1 MKELNAANAGRAEDV
16 IVVEEPKTGTKQ
28 TADPDP
34 QVENPEFLEKTQIKA
49 HTKEE
54 LEALTVN
61 QLKDLAEKEKIELT
75 KARKDEII
83 SEILG
88 E

>member
-1 MKELNAANAGRAEDV
+1 M
-16 IVVEEPKTGTKQ
+16 VVEETPEISKDKSEEEKTEPEK
-28 TADPDP
+28 PY
-34 QVENPEFLEKTQIKA
+34 NPECQKN